1 MNNLTEIKIELD
13 KFYKEY
19 RNNKNTLNKSKE
31 TIVAKLIIDIN
42 SSKDACY
49 HDVAIELARFSAGV
63 TGLFFDI
70 LTKSEN
76 IQVIDDILKE
86 LLATDTDA
94 KLSQYYVS
102 KYASAII
109 SIMKN
114 CKENALKSSLLPEL
128 VCFIARFAV
137 KSDKNKNKF
146 YNLINNTM
154 GGIFKLDYS
163 GFKKNSLQGVWNATN
178 IIYPDLSKAK
188 YESFIMEWSKK
199 YGFTETV
206 KTEDKKV
213 TPKENT
219 NNNTLKRSSEH
230 EAIVAV
236 VTELIS
242 PISKAVDSIQ
252 GEISKSRE
260 IGIENVTLKTKIKNL
275 ECQLAEQNVRLQD
288 INQSLM
294 SAKSENDNLKNQI
307 TALESKNSELDSK
320 LNDAYAINSREFS
333 LGAAKIRSELKK
345 TFTFLYEYWLEYEN
359 SDVSEE
365 NYESL
370 QVIIKK
376 IFRSLERN
384 GIDFKENN

>member
-1 MNNLTEIKIELD
+1 MEIKAELD
-13 KFYKEY
+13 KFYQEY
-19 RNNKNTLNKSKE
+19 RNNKNTLNKTKE
-31 TIVAKLIIDIN
+31 ASVAKLIIDIN
-42 SSKDACY
+42 SSKDGCY
-49 HDVAIELARFSAGV
+49 HDIAIELARFSAEV
-63 TGLFFDI
+63 TRRFFDT

-76 IQVIDDILKE
+76 IQVIDNILKE

-146 YNLINNTM
+146 YNIINNTM
-154 GGIFKLDYS
+154 GDIFKLDYS
-163 GFKKNSLQGVWNATN
+163 GIKRKSLLNVWNAVN
-178 IIYPDLSKAK
+178 SIYPDLSKAK
-188 YESFIMEWSKK
+188 YESFIVEWGKK
-199 YGFTETV
+199 YGFIEAV
-206 KTEDKKV
+206 RTEDKKV

-230 EAIVAV
+230 ESIVAV

-260 IGIENVTLKTKIKNL
+260 IGIENFNLKNKIKNL
-275 ECQLAEQNVRLQD
+275 ECQLAEQSIQLQN
-288 INQSLM
+288 INQSLI
-294 SAKSENDNLKNQI
+294 SVRSENDNLKKQI
-307 TALESKNSELDSK
+307 ATLESKNAELDNK
-320 LNDAYAINSREFS
+320 LKDAYSINSRESS
-333 LGAAKIRSELKK
+333 LEAEKIRFELKK
-345 TFTFLYEYWLEYEN
+345 AFKFLYEDWLEYEN
-359 SDVSEE
+359 SDVCEA

-370 QVIIKK
+370 QAIIKK